1 MNSLVK
7 TGYIA
12 LLLVIALF
20 IGVSGLRA
28 QEKSVLT
35 LEEAIDLAIE
45 NNPAIEISD
54 ATVDISRAVVKNAKS
69 AYYPQISSRLIV
81 PFIGRESGFFLDQLI
96 YDFGRT
102 SNSVKSTKAIL
113 KSRKFDKESTED
125 DIILSTIISY
135 YTVLS
140 ESHIALAMEKKV
152 VESEK
157 RLEQAEGFYKSG
169 RVPQIDVTKAEVNL
183 GNAKLEQ
190 IAANNNLEVAKVN
203 LQTVMGLE
211 DSFFNFELEDSS
223 DLTIMSYQLEESI
236 VQALGS
242 RPELKSLEAQKIAM
256 KAKLNASK
264 KEFYPELF
272 GRTAY
277 RFEGKGAE
285 TPGFIAGVGVRFPIF
300 EGFSRFAKVEDSKAN
315 IKRTNAELRSTK
327 AGIVSQIK
335 QLHLDLE
342 FAKQNIN
349 VTKRTKES
357 AEQSL
362 NLARERYNLARA
374 SSVELAEA
382 EALFAIS
389 NAQYMQ
395 AIYNYNINVARLE
408 RATGEIDESQEQ

>member
-1 MNSLVK
+1 MNSIVK
-7 TGYIA
+7 TTYIT
-12 LLLVIALF
+12 LLLVLTLYL
-20 IGVSGLRA
+20 GGGLNA
-28 QEKSVLT
+28 QEKKVLT
-35 LEEAIDLAIE
+35 LEEAIGLAIE

-54 ATVDISRAVVKNAKS
+54 ATVDISRAGVKNAKS
-69 AYYPQISSRLIV
+69 IYYPQISSRIIV

-102 SNSVKSTKAIL
+102 SNTVKSTKALL
-113 KSRKFDKESTED
+113 KSRKFDRESTED
-125 DIILSTIISY
+125 DIILSTIIGY

-140 ESHIALAMEKKV
+140 ENHIALAMDKKV
-152 VESEK
+152 IEHEK

-169 RVPQIDVTKAEVNL
+169 RVTQIDITKAEVNL

-190 IAANNNLEVAKVN
+190 IQAKNNLEVAKVN
-203 LQTVMGLE
+203 LQTTMGLE
-211 DSFFNFELEDSS
+211 YDSFGYELDDSA
-223 DLTIMSYQLEESI
+223 DLTVIPYQVEESI
-236 VQALGS
+236 VQALGT
-242 RPELKSLEAQKIAM
+242 RPELKSLEAQKVAM
-256 KAKLNASK
+256 KANVDASK
-264 KEFYPELF
+264 REFYPEVF

-300 EGFSRFAKVEDSKAN
+300 EGFSRFAKVEDSRAN
-315 IKRTNAELRSTK
+315 LKRTNAELRSTK

-335 QLHLDLE
+335 HLHLDLE
-342 FAKQNIN
+342 FAKQNIA
-349 VTKRTKES
+349 VTKRTRDS

-362 NLARERYNLARA
+362 NLATERYNLGRA

-408 RATGEIDESQEQ
+408 RATGEINESQE

>member
-1 MNSLVK
+1 MNSITK

-12 LLLVIALF
+12 LLLVLTLYF
-20 IGVSGLRA
+20 GVSGLHA
-28 QEKSVLT
+28 QEKRVLT
-35 LEEAIDLAIE
+35 LQEAIGLAIE

-54 ATVDISRAVVKNAKS
+54 ANVDISRAGVKNAKS
-69 AYYPQISSRLIV
+69 VYYPQIRSRIIV

-102 SNSVKSTKAIL
+102 SNSVKSTKAVL
-113 KSRKFDKESTED
+113 KSRKFDRESTED
-125 DIILSTIISY
+125 DIILSTIIGY

-152 VESEK
+152 IESEK
-157 RLEQAEGFYKSG
+157 RLEQAQGFYKSG
-169 RVPQIDVTKAEVNL
+169 RVPQIDVTKAEVTL
-183 GNAKLEQ
+183 GNSKLEQ
-190 IAANNNLEVAKVN
+190 IQAKNNLEVAKVN

-211 DSFFNFELEDSS
+211 YDSFGYELDDSPE
-223 DLTIMSYQLEESI
+223 LTIMSYQVEESI

-242 RPELKSLEAQKIAM
+242 RPELKSLEAQTIAM
-256 KAKLNASK
+256 KANLNASK
-264 KEFYPELF
+264 KEFYPEVF

-277 RFEGKGAE
+277 RFEGEGAQ
-285 TPGFIAGVGVRFPIF
+285 TPGFIVGVGVKFPIF
-300 EGFSRFAKVEDSKAN
+300 EGFSRFAKVEDSRAN
-315 IKRTNAELRSTK
+315 MKRTNAELISTK

-349 VTKRTKES
+349 VTKRTRDS

-362 NLARERYNLARA
+362 NLATERYNLARA

-382 EALFAIS
+382 EAIFAIS

-408 RATGEIDESQEQ
+408 RATGEINESQEQ

>member
-1 MNSLVK
+1 MNSIMR
-7 TGYIA
+7 TGYIT
-12 LLLVIALF
+12 LLLLF
-20 IGVSGLRA
+20 TLCLGADGLYA
-28 QEKSVLT
+28 QEKKVLT
-35 LEEAIDLAIE
+35 LEEAIGLAIS

-54 ATVDISRAVVKNAKS
+54 ATVDISRAGVKNAKS
-69 AYYPQISSRLIV
+69 IYYPQISSRLIV

-102 SNSVKSTKAIL
+102 SNTVKSTKSLL
-113 KSRKFDKESTED
+113 KARKYDRESTQD
-125 DIILSTIISY
+125 DIILSTIIGY

-152 VESEK
+152 IESEK

-169 RVPQIDVTKAEVNL
+169 RVPQIDVTKAEVSL

-190 IAANNNLEVAKVN
+190 IQAKNNLEVAKVN

-211 DSFFNFELEDSS
+211 DSSFNFDLEDSAE
-223 DLTIMSYQLEESI
+223 LEVMSYQMEESI
-236 VQALGS
+236 TQALGS
-242 RPELKSLEAQKIAM
+242 RPELKSLEAQQVAM
-256 KAKLNASK
+256 RANVDASK
-264 KEFYPELF
+264 KEFYPEVF

-300 EGFSRFAKVEDSKAN
+300 EGFSRFAKVEDSRAHL
-315 IKRTNAELRSTK
+315 KRTNAELRSTK

-342 FAKQNIN
+342 FAKQNIA
-349 VTKRTKES
+349 VTKRTRDS

-362 NLARERYNLARA
+362 NLATERYNLGRA

-408 RATGEIDESQEQ
+408 RATGEINEPQEQ

>member
-1 MNSLVK
+1 MNSITK

-12 LLLVIALF
+12 LLLVLTLYF
-20 IGVSGLRA
+20 GVSGLHA
-28 QEKSVLT
+28 QEKRVLT
-35 LEEAIDLAIE
+35 LQEAIGLAIE

-54 ATVDISRAVVKNAKS
+54 ATVDISRAGVKNAKS
-69 AYYPQISSRLIV
+69 VYYPQISSRIIV

-113 KSRKFDKESTED
+113 KSRKFDRESTED
-125 DIILSTIISY
+125 NIILSTIIGY

-152 VESEK
+152 IESEK
-157 RLEQAEGFYKSG
+157 RLEQAQGFYKSG
-169 RVPQIDVTKAEVNL
+169 RVPQIDVTKAEVTL
-183 GNAKLEQ
+183 GNSKLEQ
-190 IAANNNLEVAKVN
+190 IQAKNNLEVAKVN

-211 DSFFNFELEDSS
+211 YDSFGYELDSPE
-223 DLTIMSYQLEESI
+223 LTVMSYQVEESI

-242 RPELKSLEAQKIAM
+242 RPELKSLEAQTIAM
-256 KAKLNASK
+256 KANLNASK
-264 KEFYPELF
+264 KEFYPEVF

-285 TPGFIAGVGVRFPIF
+285 TPGFIAGVGVKFPIF
-300 EGFSRFAKVEDSKAN
+300 EGFSRFAKVEDSRAN
-315 IKRTNAELRSTK
+315 LKRTNAELRSTK

-349 VTKRTKES
+349 VTKRTRDS

-362 NLARERYNLARA
+362 NLATERYNLARA

-382 EALFAIS
+382 EAIFAIS

-408 RATGEIDESQEQ
+408 RATGEINESQEQ

>member
-113 KSRKFDKESTED
+113 KSRKFDKESIED

>member
-1 MNSLVK
+1 MKIRYNV
-7 TGYIA
+7 
-12 LLLVIALF
+12 LLILISFVLGGIPAY
-20 IGVSGLRA
+20 S
-28 QEKSVLT
+28 QEKQTIT
-35 LEEAIDLAIE
+35 LEEAIDIAVA

-54 ATVDISRAVVKNAKS
+54 ATVDISRAGVKDAKS
-69 AYYPQISSRLIV
+69 AYYPHVSSRIIV

-102 SNSVKSTKAIL
+102 SNAVKSTKQLL
-113 KSRKFDKESTED
+113 KARKFDKESTEE
-125 DIILSTIISY
+125 DIILSTIIGY

-140 ESHIALAMEKKV
+140 ERHIALAMEKKV

-157 RLEQAEGFYKSG
+157 QLEQAEGFYKSG

-183 GNAKLEQ
+183 GNARLEQ
-190 IAANNNLEVAKVN
+190 IQARNNLEVAKVN

-211 DSFFNFELEDSS
+211 DESFNFDLEDSP
-223 DLTIMSYQLEESI
+223 DITILSYELEESI
-236 VQALGS
+236 IQALGS
-242 RPELKSLEAQKIAM
+242 RAELKSLEAQKAAM
-256 KAKLNASK
+256 RANVKASK
-264 KEFYPELF
+264 KEFYPEIF

-285 TPGFIAGVGVRFPIF
+285 TPGFIAGVGVKFPIF

-315 IKRTNAELRSTK
+315 LRRANAELRSTR
-327 AGIVSQIK
+327 AGIVSHIK
-335 QLHLDLE
+335 QLYLDLE
-342 FAKQNIN
+342 FAKENIQ
-349 VTKRTKES
+349 VTNRTKDS

-382 EALFAIS
+382 EALYAIS
-389 NAQYMQ
+389 YAKYMQ

-408 RATGEIDESQEQ
+408 RATGEIDESQEH

>member
-1 MNSLVK
+1 MNSIMR
-7 TGYIA
+7 TGYIT
-12 LLLVIALF
+12 LLLLLALCL
-20 IGVSGLRA
+20 GADGLNA
-28 QEKSVLT
+28 QEKKVLT
-35 LEEAIDLAIE
+35 LEEAIGLAIS

-54 ATVDISRAVVKNAKS
+54 ASVDISRAGVKNAKS
-69 AYYPQISSRLIV
+69 VYYPQISSRLIV

-102 SNSVKSTKAIL
+102 SNTVKSTKSLL
-113 KSRKFDKESTED
+113 KARKYDRESTQD
-125 DIILSTIISY
+125 DIILSTVIGY

-152 VESEK
+152 IESEK

-190 IAANNNLEVAKVN
+190 IQAKNNLEVAKVN

-211 DSFFNFELEDSS
+211 DSFFNFDLEDSTE
-223 DLTIMSYQLEESI
+223 LEVMSYQMEESI
-236 VQALGS
+236 IQALGS
-242 RPELKSLEAQKIAM
+242 RPELKSLEAQKVAM
-256 KAKLNASK
+256 RANVNASK
-264 KEFYPELF
+264 KEFYPEVF

-300 EGFSRFAKVEDSKAN
+300 EGFSRFAKVEDSRAHL
-315 IKRTNAELRSTK
+315 KRTNAELRSTK

-335 QLHLDLE
+335 QLHLDIE
-342 FAKQNIN
+342 FAKQNIA
-349 VTKRTKES
+349 VTKRTRDS

-362 NLARERYNLARA
+362 NLATERYNLGRA

-408 RATGEIDESQEQ
+408 RATGEINEPQEQ